1 MYKYP
6 KHSLSFPAEDFLQKP
21 NRITFT
27 RCQKSAKAHPYKGCT
42 GKAQGQSVK
51 TTPSGKRIRRK

>member
-21 NRITFT
+21 NRTAFT
-27 RCQKSAKAHPYKGCT
+27 RCQKEDRERPYKGCT
-42 GKAQGQSVK
+42 GKAQSRTGE
-51 TTPSGKRIRRK
+51 TTSPLWKKN